1 MLVQQNNIIENYFVD
16 ATNNSCSIDI
26 NIDNDSYLVI
36 NIREIVD
43 DLALSLKQRMEHI
56 NHLHLMM
63 FGTMNETPN
72 DEEPLMAFGSS
83 RYSFLY
89 YNGA

>member
-1 MLVQQNNIIENYFVD
+1 
-16 ATNNSCSIDI
+16 
-26 NIDNDSYLVI
+26 
-36 NIREIVD
+36 
-43 DLALSLKQRMEHI
+43 
-56 NHLHLMM
+56 MM